1 MPADDNAS
9 QVFGL
14 AEILRILRR
23 RWRWVAGSV
32 VVCTGLVL
40 TLSLQQQAEY
50 EATAK
55 VLLRNATTDQI
66 GVSQDVSSLYYLADR
81 NVQNQLQ
88 VIDSADLRKE
98 VEGAYKGDVSVS
110 DVSAEPAALLT
121 DAVNIT
127 VRAPAAED
135 AAKLANLYASTYV
148 DFIRND
154 IVDSALAVSTEI
166 QERIDDVRARRDS
179 VAAPLTD
186 LDKQIAASPGNQSLQ
201 VQRASLQTQLQAQL
215 DSLDQQIESY
225 SNTLERVTFQANV
238 AGYGGAAKVLEQADV
253 PGSPV
258 SPKPIR
264 DGIIGVMLGLGVGL
278 GLALAREFLDERVRT
293 ADDIERVLKG
303 RAPVLGVI
311 PEASEVEVNGLA
323 DASAHTAVAEA
334 YRALRTAVKF
344 AELDRSMRVIQV
356 TSGSQGEGKTTTAA
370 NLALMLTQAG
380 HRVVVVCCDLRRPQ
394 IHERFGAALAP
405 GLADVVLGDCTLAD
419 AVQSVGELLYVLP
432 AGQSPPNPSELL
444 GSGRAERVIAALAEE
459 MDYVIIDTTP
469 VLPVTDSIVV
479 SRFVDATVM
488 VVAANTTTRNEV
500 SRTVAALDLAQA
512 PLVGVVLNR
521 SELSDRNAYGY
532 TYGRGGY
539 SRKSTYASTRSGRS
553 GGRKGRRKKGAAASP
568 AVNGTAGD
576 SQTAGISAPR

>member
-1 MPADDNAS
+1 MPNDTDET

-23 RWRWVAGSV
+23 RWRWIAGSV

-40 TLSLQQQAEY
+40 TLSLQQATEY

-66 GVSQDVSSLYYLADR
+66 GVTQDVNSLYYLADR

-88 VIDSADLRKE
+88 VIESADLRAE
-98 VEGAYKGDVSVS
+98 VEKAYDGDVGVK
-110 DVSAEPAALLT
+110 DVSAEPADLTT

-127 VRAPAAED
+127 AKAGDADDAAE
-135 AAKLANLYASTYV
+135 LANLFASTYV
-148 DFIRND
+148 QFVRND
-154 IVDSALAVSTEI
+154 LVDSALAVSTEI
-166 QERIDDVRARRDS
+166 QDRLNDVRARRES
-179 VAAPLTD
+179 VAAPITD
-186 LDKQIAASPGNQSLQ
+186 LDAQIAANPGNQSLQ
-201 VQRASLQTQLQAQL
+201 IQRVSLQTQLQAQL
-215 DSLDQQIESY
+215 DALDKQIETY
-225 SNTLERVTFQANV
+225 GNLLESVTFQGNV
-238 AGYGGAAKVLEQADV
+238 AGYGGAAKVLEQAEV

-258 SPKPIR
+258 SPKPVR
-264 DGIIGVMLGLGVGL
+264 DAVIGIMLGLGVGL
-278 GLALAREFLDERVRT
+278 ALALAREFLDERVRST
-293 ADDIERVLKG
+293 EDVERVLKG

-311 PEASEVEVNGLA
+311 PEAPEVEVNGLA

-334 YRALRTAVKF
+334 YRAQRTAVKF

-356 TSGSQGEGKTTTAA
+356 TSGSQGEGKTTTVA

-380 HRVVVVCCDLRRPQ
+380 HRVAVACCDLRRPQ
-394 IHERFGAALAP
+394 IHERFGATVAP
-405 GLADVVLGDCTLAD
+405 GLADVVLGDCTLAE
-419 AVQSVGELLYVLP
+419 AVQPVGDLLYLLA

-479 SRFVDATVM
+479 SRFVDATIM

-500 SRTVAALDLAQA
+500 ARTVAALELAQA
-512 PLVGVVLNR
+512 PLVGVVVNR
-521 SELSDRNAYGY
+521 SEVSDRNAYGY
-532 TYGRGGY
+532 TYGRSGY
-539 SRKSTYASTRSGRS
+539 SGRRSSYASSRGK
-553 GGRKGRRKKGAAASP
+553 GGKRGRRGKGDGPASNGSAAEAEQP
-568 AVNGTAGD
+568 
-576 SQTAGISAPR
+576 AGITARR